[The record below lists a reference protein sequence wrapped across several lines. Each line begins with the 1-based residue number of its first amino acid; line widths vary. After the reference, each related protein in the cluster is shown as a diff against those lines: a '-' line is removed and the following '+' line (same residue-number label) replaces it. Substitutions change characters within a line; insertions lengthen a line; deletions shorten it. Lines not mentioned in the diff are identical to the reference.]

1 MPRALSQGLIVSS
14 RSLPI
19 VRCTT
24 HTEDERVPEC
34 EEQKERVKACY
45 GDWFQKLWGG
55 SWDRSDCEQETH
67 DYRQCV
73 QDGMKRRKEQGKRK
87 IDRNVDNDW
96 MDQAKDKSN
105 EVANDAKSRKED
117 AKSKVKSKTSDVSS
131 KVQEK
136 ADSWS
141 DTIKGYAKKANDTVL
156 GSDDDDD

>member
-1 MPRALSQGLIVSS
+1 MNGSPKALGWIL
-14 RSLPI
+14 
-19 VRCTT
+19 
-24 HTEDERVPEC
+24 
-34 EEQKERVKACY
+34 
-45 GDWFQKLWGG
+45 
-55 SWDRSDCEQETH
+55 DRSDCEQETH

-73 QDGMKRRKEQGKRK
+73 QDAMKRRKEQGKRK

-105 EVANDAKSRKED
+105 EVANDAKSRARKRET
-117 AKSKVKSKTSDVSS
+117 AHARRRKMLR
-131 KVQEK
+131 VQEK

>member
-1 MPRALSQGLIVSS
+1 MNAF
-14 RSLPI
+14 
-19 VRCTT
+19 
-24 HTEDERVPEC
+24 PEC

-105 EVANDAKSRKED
+105 EVANDAKSRARKARDRAREGKED